1 MDKPLAYRMRPTS
14 LENFYGQ
21 EHIVGKDKLLYRLIK
36 ADRLTSVILW
46 GPPGCGKTSLAY
58 VISKTTKYRFIELNA
73 TCAGVSDIKKIAE
86 ELDNAFLNPQGK
98 AIVFIDEIHRFN
110 KLQQDA
116 LLPYVEKGK
125 IILIGATTENPYFE
139 VNKALVSRSTILKLE
154 LLTNQDIFK
163 ILKQALVDKENGLGE
178 YTVNISDDTL
188 MFLSKQAGGDVR
200 TALNSLELAVITS
213 KMDID
218 GSVKITDEIVEE
230 CMQKRK
236 IMYDKS
242 ADAHY
247 DNISAFIK
255 SMRGSDPNATLLY
268 MARMLEAGE
277 DPLFIARRIVICA
290 AEDVGLA
297 NPEALVVA
305 NAAMQAVHQI
315 GMPEARI
322 ILSEAALVVALSGKS
337 NSAYIGINEA
347 IEDVRT
353 KDTGEVPMHI
363 RNAPIEDM
371 RRQGYNNGY
380 KYPHDYEGGFVE
392 QQYMTDTMIN
402 RKYFNPKKWE
412 KYYEKEEE

>member
-1 MDKPLAYRMRPTS
+1 MEKPLAYRMRPTS
-14 LENFYGQ
+14 LEEFIGQ

-58 VISKTTKYRFIELNA
+58 VISKTTKYKYIELNA
-73 TCAGVSDIKKIAE
+73 TSSGVSDIKRIGE

-139 VNKALVSRSTILKLE
+139 VNKALVSRSTILKLNA
-154 LLTNQDIFK
+154 LTYEDVFK
-163 ILKQALVDKENGLGE
+163 ILKNALSDKEKGLGN
-178 YTVNISDDTL
+178 YIVNITDETL
-188 MFLSKQAGGDVR
+188 MFLSKKSGGDVR
-200 TALNSLELAVITS
+200 TALNSLELAVVTS

-218 GSVKITDEIVEE
+218 GSVKITDEIIEE

-236 IMYDKS
+236 LMYDKS
-242 ADAHY
+242 SDAHY

-255 SMRGSDPNATLLY
+255 SMRGSNPDATLLY

-277 DPLFIARRIVICA
+277 DPMFIARRIVICA

-297 NPEALVVA
+297 NPEALVIA
-305 NAAMQAVHQI
+305 NAAMQAIHQI

-322 ILSEAALVVALSGKS
+322 ILSEAALVVALSRKS
-337 NSAYIGINEA
+337 NSAYMGINSA
-347 IEDVRT
+347 IEDV
-353 KDTGEVPMHI
+353 KNSETGQVPMHL

-371 RRQGYNNGY
+371 KNQGYSNGY
-380 KYPHDYEGGFVE
+380 LYPHDYPNGYVK
-392 QQYMTDTMIN
+392 QQYMPDESIN
-402 RKYFNPKKWE
+402 KKYFYPKEWE
-412 KYYEKEEE
+412 KYNEKR

>member
-1 MDKPLAYRMRPTS
+1 MEKPLAYRMRPTS
-14 LENFYGQ
+14 LDEFVGQ

-58 VISKTTKYRFIELNA
+58 VISKTTKYKYIELNA
-73 TCAGVSDIKKIAE
+73 TSSGVSDIKRIGE

-139 VNKALVSRSTILKLE
+139 VNKALVSRSTILKLNA
-154 LLTNQDIFK
+154 LTYEDVFK
-163 ILKQALVDKENGLGE
+163 ILKNALSDKEKGLGN
-178 YTVNISDDTL
+178 YIVNITDETL
-188 MFLSKQAGGDVR
+188 MFLSKQSGGDVR
-200 TALNSLELAVITS
+200 TALNSLELAVVTS

-218 GSVKITDEIVEE
+218 GSVKITDEIIEE

-236 IMYDKS
+236 LMYDKS
-242 ADAHY
+242 SDAHY

-255 SMRGSDPNATLLY
+255 SMRGSNPDATLLY

-277 DPLFIARRIVICA
+277 DPMFIARRIVICA

-297 NPEALVVA
+297 NPEALVIA
-305 NAAMQAVHQI
+305 NAAMQAIHQI

-322 ILSEAALVVALSGKS
+322 ILSEAALVVALSRKS
-337 NSAYIGINEA
+337 NSAYMGINSA
-347 IEDVRT
+347 MEDV
-353 KDTGEVPMHI
+353 KNSETGQVPMHL

-371 RRQGYNNGY
+371 KKQGYSNGY
-380 KYPHDYEGGFVE
+380 LYPHNYTDGYVK
-392 QQYMTDTMIN
+392 QQYMPDESIN
-402 RKYFNPKKWE
+402 KKYFYPKEWE
-412 KYYEKEEE
+412 KYNEKR

>member
-1 MDKPLAYRMRPTS
+1 MEKPLAYRMRPTS
-14 LENFYGQ
+14 LEEFIGQ

-58 VISKTTKYRFIELNA
+58 VISKTTKYKYIELNA
-73 TCAGVSDIKKIAE
+73 TSSGVSDIKRIGE

-139 VNKALVSRSTILKLE
+139 VNKALVSRSTILKLNA
-154 LLTNQDIFK
+154 LTYEDVFK
-163 ILKQALVDKENGLGE
+163 ILKNALSDKEKGLGN
-178 YTVNISDDTL
+178 YIVNITDETL
-188 MFLSKQAGGDVR
+188 MFLSKQSGGDVR
-200 TALNSLELAVITS
+200 TALNSLELAVVTS

-218 GSVKITDEIVEE
+218 GSVKITDEIIEE

-236 IMYDKS
+236 LMYDKS
-242 ADAHY
+242 SDAHY

-255 SMRGSDPNATLLY
+255 SMRGSNPDATLLY

-277 DPLFIARRIVICA
+277 DPMFIARRILICA

-297 NPEALVVA
+297 NPEALVIA
-305 NAAMQAVHQI
+305 NAAMQAIHQI

-322 ILSEAALVVALSGKS
+322 ILSEAALVVALSRKS
-337 NSAYIGINEA
+337 NSAYMGINSA
-347 IEDVRT
+347 IEDV
-353 KDTGEVPMHI
+353 KNSETGQVPMHL

-371 RRQGYNNGY
+371 KNQGYSNGY
-380 KYPHDYEGGFVE
+380 LYPHDYPNGYVK
-392 QQYMTDTMIN
+392 QQYMPDESIN
-402 RKYFNPKKWE
+402 KKYFYPKEWE
-412 KYYEKEEE
+412 KYNEKR

>member
-1 MDKPLAYRMRPTS
+1 MDKPLAYRMRPKT
-14 LENFYGQ
+14 LEEFYGQ
-21 EHIVGKDKLLYRLIK
+21 EHIVGRDKLLYRLIK

-58 VISKTTKYRFIELNA
+58 VISKATKYRFIELNA
-73 TCAGVSDIKKIAE
+73 TSAGVSDIKKIAE

-154 LLTNQDIFK
+154 LLTNEDIFK
-163 ILKQALVDKENGLGE
+163 ILKQALNNNENGLGE
-178 YTVNISDDTL
+178 YNVNISDDTL
-188 MFLSKQAGGDVR
+188 MFLSSMSGGDVR

-218 GSVKITDEIVEE
+218 GSVKITDEIIEE

-255 SMRGSDPNATLLY
+255 SMRGSDPDATLLY

-277 DPLFIARRIVICA
+277 DPVFIARRILICA

-322 ILSEAALVVALSGKS
+322 ILSEAALVVALSRKS
-337 NSAYIGINEA
+337 NSAYMGINEA

-371 RRQGYNNGY
+371 KNQGYSNGY
-380 KYPHDYEGGFVE
+380 KYPHDYENGFVS
-392 QQYMTDTMIN
+392 QQYMTDAMKDK
-402 RKYFNPKKWE
+402 KYFNPKKWE
-412 KYYEKEEE
+412 KYYEEK

>member
-1 MDKPLAYRMRPTS
+1 MEKPLAYRMRPTS
-14 LENFYGQ
+14 LEEFIGQ
-21 EHIVGKDKLLYRLIK
+21 EHVVGKDKLLYRLIK

-58 VISKTTKYRFIELNA
+58 VISKTTKYKYIELNA
-73 TCAGVSDIKKIAE
+73 TSSGVSDIKRIGE

-139 VNKALVSRSTILKLE
+139 VNKALVSRSTILKLNALNYE
-154 LLTNQDIFK
+154 DVFK
-163 ILKQALVDKENGLGE
+163 ILKNALSDKEKGLGN
-178 YTVNISDDTL
+178 YIVNITDETL
-188 MFLSKQAGGDVR
+188 MFLSKQSGGDVR
-200 TALNSLELAVITS
+200 TALNSLELAVVTS

-218 GSVKITDEIVEE
+218 GSVKITDEIIEE

-236 IMYDKS
+236 LMYDKS
-242 ADAHY
+242 SDAHY

-255 SMRGSDPNATLLY
+255 SMRGSNPDATLLY

-277 DPLFIARRIVICA
+277 DPMFIARRILICA

-297 NPEALVVA
+297 NPEALVIA
-305 NAAMQAVHQI
+305 NAAMQAIHQI

-322 ILSEAALVVALSGKS
+322 ILSEAALVVALSRKS
-337 NSAYIGINEA
+337 NSAYMGINSA
-347 IEDVRT
+347 IEDV
-353 KDTGEVPMHI
+353 KNSETGQVPMHL

-371 RRQGYNNGY
+371 KNQGYSNGY
-380 KYPHDYEGGFVE
+380 LYPHDYPNGYVK
-392 QQYMTDTMIN
+392 QQYMPDESIN
-402 RKYFNPKKWE
+402 KKYFYPKEWE
-412 KYYEKEEE
+412 KYNEKR

>member
-1 MDKPLAYRMRPTS
+1 MEKPLAYRMRPTS
-14 LENFYGQ
+14 LDEFVGQ

-58 VISKTTKYRFIELNA
+58 VISKTTKYKYIELNA
-73 TCAGVSDIKKIAE
+73 TSSGVSDIKRIGE

-139 VNKALVSRSTILKLE
+139 VNKALVSRSTILKLNA
-154 LLTNQDIFK
+154 LTYEDVFK
-163 ILKQALVDKENGLGE
+163 ILKNALSDKEKGLGN
-178 YTVNISDDTL
+178 YIVNITDETL
-188 MFLSKQAGGDVR
+188 MFLSKQSGGDVR
-200 TALNSLELAVITS
+200 TALNSLELAVVTS

-218 GSVKITDEIVEE
+218 GSVKITDEIIEE

-236 IMYDKS
+236 LMYDKS
-242 ADAHY
+242 SDAHY

-255 SMRGSDPNATLLY
+255 SMRGSNPDATLLY

-277 DPLFIARRIVICA
+277 DPMFIARRIVICA

-297 NPEALVVA
+297 NPEALVIA
-305 NAAMQAVHQI
+305 NAAMQAIHQI

-322 ILSEAALVVALSGKS
+322 ILSEAALVVALSRKS
-337 NSAYIGINEA
+337 NSAYMGINSA
-347 IEDVRT
+347 MEDV
-353 KDTGEVPMHI
+353 KNSETGQVPMHL

-371 RRQGYNNGY
+371 KKQGYSNGY
-380 KYPHDYEGGFVE
+380 LYPHNYPDGYVK
-392 QQYMTDTMIN
+392 QQYMPDESIN
-402 RKYFNPKKWE
+402 KKYFYPKEWE
-412 KYYEKEEE
+412 KYNEKR

>member
-14 LENFYGQ
+14 LETFYGQ

-58 VISKTTKYRFIELNA
+58 VISKTTKYKFIELNA
-73 TCAGVSDIKKIAE
+73 TSAGVADIKKIAE

-139 VNKALVSRSTILKLE
+139 VNKALVSRSTILKME
-154 LLTNQDIFK
+154 LLNCEDIFK
-163 ILKQALVDKENGLGE
+163 ILKQALLDKERGLGE
-178 YTVNISDDTL
+178 YSVNISDDTL
-188 MFLSKQAGGDVR
+188 MFLSKQSGGDVR

-213 KMDID
+213 KMDLD
-218 GSVKITDEIVEE
+218 GSVKITDEVVEE

-236 IMYDKS
+236 LMYDKS

-322 ILSEAALVVALSGKS
+322 ILSEAALIVALSKKS
-337 NSAYIGINEA
+337 NSAYMGINQA
-347 IEDVRT
+347 IEDVKT

-371 RRQGYNNGY
+371 RKQGYNNGY
-380 KYPHDYEGGFVE
+380 KYPHDYENGYVE
-392 QQYMTDTMIN
+392 QQYMTDVLKN
-402 RKYFNPKKWE
+402 KKYFNPKKWE
-412 KYYEKEEE
+412 KYYEKEE

>member
-1 MDKPLAYRMRPTS
+1 MEKPLAYRMRPTS
-14 LENFYGQ
+14 LDEFVGQ

-58 VISKTTKYRFIELNA
+58 VISKTTKYKYIELNA
-73 TCAGVSDIKKIAE
+73 TSSGVSDIKRIGE

-139 VNKALVSRSTILKLE
+139 VNKALVSRSTILKLNA
-154 LLTNQDIFK
+154 LTYEDVFK
-163 ILKQALVDKENGLGE
+163 ILKNALSDKEKGLGN
-178 YTVNISDDTL
+178 YIVNITDETL
-188 MFLSKQAGGDVR
+188 MFLSKQSGGDVR
-200 TALNSLELAVITS
+200 TALNSLELAVVTS

-218 GSVKITDEIVEE
+218 GSVKITDEIIEE

-236 IMYDKS
+236 LMYDKS
-242 ADAHY
+242 SDAHY

-255 SMRGSDPNATLLY
+255 SMRGSNPDATLLY

-277 DPLFIARRIVICA
+277 DPMFIARRILICA

-297 NPEALVVA
+297 NPEALVIA
-305 NAAMQAVHQI
+305 NAAMQAIHQI

-322 ILSEAALVVALSGKS
+322 ILSEAALVVALSRKS
-337 NSAYIGINEA
+337 NSAYMGINSA
-347 IEDVRT
+347 IEDV
-353 KDTGEVPMHI
+353 KNSETGQVPMHL

-371 RRQGYNNGY
+371 KNQGYSNGY
-380 KYPHDYEGGFVE
+380 LYPHDYPNGYVK
-392 QQYMTDTMIN
+392 QQYMPDESIN
-402 RKYFNPKKWE
+402 KKYFYPKEWE
-412 KYYEKEEE
+412 KYNEKR

>member
-1 MDKPLAYRMRPTS
+1 MDKPLAYRMRPTK
-14 LENFYGQ
+14 LEDFYGQ

-58 VISKTTKYRFIELNA
+58 VISKTTKYRYIELNA
-73 TCAGVSDIKKIAE
+73 TSSGVSDIKKIGE
-86 ELDNAFLNPQGK
+86 EIDNAFLTPGGK

-139 VNKALVSRSTILKLE
+139 VNKALVSRSTVLKLSS
-154 LLTNQDIFK
+154 LTEQDIFK
-163 ILKQALVDKENGLGE
+163 ILKKALTNKEEGLGK
-178 YTVNISDDTL
+178 YQVNISDDTL
-188 MFLSKQAGGDVR
+188 MFLSNKSGGDVR

-213 KMDID
+213 EMDID
-218 GSVKITDEIVEE
+218 GSVTITDEIVEE

-242 ADAHY
+242 SEAHY

-322 ILSEAALVVALSGKS
+322 ILSEAALIVACSRKS
-337 NSAYIGINEA
+337 NSAYMGINSA
-347 IEDVRT
+347 IESVKT
-353 KDTGEVPMHI
+353 EDTGDVPMHI
-363 RNAPIEDM
+363 RNAPIEEM
-371 RRQGYNNGY
+371 RKHGYNNGY
-380 KYPHDYEGGFVE
+380 KYPHDFEGGYVE
-392 QQYMTDTMIN
+392 QQYMPDGMTD
-402 RKYFNPKKWE
+402 RVYFNPKKWE
-412 KYYEKEEE
+412 KYYEEKNR

>member
-1 MDKPLAYRMRPTS
+1 MEKPLAYRMRPTS
-14 LENFYGQ
+14 LDEFVGQ

-58 VISKTTKYRFIELNA
+58 VISKTTKYKYIELNA
-73 TCAGVSDIKKIAE
+73 TSSGVSDIKRIGE

-139 VNKALVSRSTILKLE
+139 VNKALVSRSTILKLNA
-154 LLTNQDIFK
+154 LTYEDVFK
-163 ILKQALVDKENGLGE
+163 ILKNALSDKEKGLGN
-178 YTVNISDDTL
+178 YIVNITDETL
-188 MFLSKQAGGDVR
+188 MFLSKQSGGDVR
-200 TALNSLELAVITS
+200 TALNSLELAVVTS

-218 GSVKITDEIVEE
+218 GSVKITDEIIEE

-236 IMYDKS
+236 LMYDKS
-242 ADAHY
+242 SDAHY

-255 SMRGSDPNATLLY
+255 SMRGSNPDATLLY

-277 DPLFIARRIVICA
+277 DPMFIARRIVICA

-297 NPEALVVA
+297 NPEALVIA
-305 NAAMQAVHQI
+305 NAAMQAIHQI

-322 ILSEAALVVALSGKS
+322 ILSEAALVVALSRKS
-337 NSAYIGINEA
+337 NSAYMGINSA
-347 IEDVRT
+347 IEDV
-353 KDTGEVPMHI
+353 KNSETGQVPMHL

-371 RRQGYNNGY
+371 KKQGYSNGY
-380 KYPHDYEGGFVE
+380 LYPHNYPDGYDK
-392 QQYMTDTMIN
+392 QQYMPDESIN
-402 RKYFNPKKWE
+402 KKYFYPKEWE
-412 KYYEKEEE
+412 KYNEKR

>member
-1 MDKPLAYRMRPTS
+1 MEKPLAYRMRPTS
-14 LENFYGQ
+14 LDEFVGQ

-58 VISKTTKYRFIELNA
+58 VISKTTKYKYIELNA
-73 TCAGVSDIKKIAE
+73 TSSGVSDIKRIGE

-139 VNKALVSRSTILKLE
+139 VNKALVSRSTILKLNA
-154 LLTNQDIFK
+154 LTYEDVFK
-163 ILKQALVDKENGLGE
+163 ILKNALSDKEKGLGN
-178 YTVNISDDTL
+178 YIVNITDETL
-188 MFLSKQAGGDVR
+188 MFLSKQSGGDVR
-200 TALNSLELAVITS
+200 TALNSLELAVVTS

-218 GSVKITDEIVEE
+218 GSVKITDEIIEE

-236 IMYDKS
+236 LMYDKS
-242 ADAHY
+242 SDAHY

-255 SMRGSDPNATLLY
+255 SMRGSNPDATLLY

-277 DPLFIARRIVICA
+277 DPMFIARRIVICA

-297 NPEALVVA
+297 NPEALVIA
-305 NAAMQAVHQI
+305 NAAMQAIHQI

-322 ILSEAALVVALSGKS
+322 ILSEAALVVALSRKS
-337 NSAYIGINEA
+337 NSAYMGINSA
-347 IEDVRT
+347 IEDV
-353 KDTGEVPMHI
+353 KNSETGQVPMHL

-371 RRQGYNNGY
+371 KKQGYSNGY
-380 KYPHDYEGGFVE
+380 LYPHNYPDGYVK
-392 QQYMTDTMIN
+392 QQYMPDESIN
-402 RKYFNPKKWE
+402 KKYFYPKEWE
-412 KYYEKEEE
+412 KYNEKR

>member
-1 MDKPLAYRMRPTS
+1 MEKPLAYRMRPTS
-14 LENFYGQ
+14 LDEFVGQ

-58 VISKTTKYRFIELNA
+58 VISKTTKYKYIELNA
-73 TCAGVSDIKKIAE
+73 TSSGVSDIKRIGE

-139 VNKALVSRSTILKLE
+139 VNKALVSRSTILKLNA
-154 LLTNQDIFK
+154 LTYEDVFK
-163 ILKQALVDKENGLGE
+163 ILKNALSDKEKGLGN
-178 YTVNISDDTL
+178 YIVNITDETL
-188 MFLSKQAGGDVR
+188 MFLSKQSGGDVR
-200 TALNSLELAVITS
+200 TALNSLELAVVTS

-218 GSVKITDEIVEE
+218 GSVRITDEIIEE

-236 IMYDKS
+236 LMYDKS
-242 ADAHY
+242 SDAHY

-255 SMRGSDPNATLLY
+255 SMRGSNPDATLLY

-277 DPLFIARRIVICA
+277 DPMFIARRIVICA

-297 NPEALVVA
+297 NPEALVIA
-305 NAAMQAVHQI
+305 NAAMQAIHQI

-322 ILSEAALVVALSGKS
+322 ILSEAALVVALSRKS
-337 NSAYIGINEA
+337 NSAYMGINSA
-347 IEDVRT
+347 MEDV
-353 KDTGEVPMHI
+353 KNSETGQVPMHL

-371 RRQGYNNGY
+371 KKQGYSNGY
-380 KYPHDYEGGFVE
+380 LYPHNYPDGYVK
-392 QQYMTDTMIN
+392 QQYMPDESIN
-402 RKYFNPKKWE
+402 KKYFYPKEWE
-412 KYYEKEEE
+412 KYNEKR